1 MAESVFTS
9 IPFSSA
15 IVAKVWRRSWKRTCL
30 QCARSSMMRKRLVIA
45 VGFLGSP
52 SFTGDG
58 KIQSYFAILF
68 ISRSRSSMS
77 GGRRTVLIELLVF
90 GTDMPLVVSCRLIFS
105 SPVSR
110 LRSISELCC
119 QASDSPTS
127 VRQID
132 AEEYSIRRPDFLPKG
147 SILQEN
153 ENIFFCKRK
162 PISI

>member
-1 MAESVFTS
+1 MVSVTWLYMFSVVSELTCPIMAESVFTS
-9 IPFSSA
+9 MPFSSA

-30 QCARSSMMRKRLVIA
+30 QCALSSMMRKRFVIA

-58 KIQSYFAILF
+58 KIQSYFAVFF
-68 ISRSRSSMS
+68 ISRSRLSMS

-110 LRSISELCC
+110 LRSRHFSPSIS
-119 QASDSPTS
+119 P
-127 VRQID
+127 
-132 AEEYSIRRPDFLPKG
+132 RRIPVV
-147 SILQEN
+147 SSRR
-153 ENIFFCKRK
+153 NI
-162 PISI
+162 S